1 MPRVGRVGDV
11 DDRVLRDY
19 YEARAPSYDHAYV
32 GASPP
37 WVHEMV
43 ADLRAALGGRHVL
56 EIACG
61 TGVWT
66 DRLAPATASI
76 TAIDSS
82 PAMRRIAADRLAGH
96 PGVRVCDGD
105 AYRLEQIEGDFDGG
119 LAMQWLS
126 HVPAQRR
133 ADFLDAWHRRLGA
146 GAVVFLG
153 DNQLT
158 GDWGEELIRRPDE
171 ADTYEPRVVSDGRR
185 YVIVKNYFTEDE
197 LRALVAP
204 AAEDLRITMGTYWWW
219 LSYRVR

>member
-1 MPRVGRVGDV
+1 MNDI

-19 YEARAPSYDHAYV
+19 YEARATSYDQAYA
-32 GASPP
+32 GESPP

-43 ADLRAALGGRHVL
+43 ADLRTVLGRRNVL

-66 DRLAPATASI
+66 DRLAPAAASI
-76 TAIDSS
+76 TAIDPS
-82 PAMRRIAADRLAGH
+82 PAMRQIAADRLAGH
-96 PGVRVCDGD
+96 PTVRVCDGD
-105 AYRLEQIEGDFDGG
+105 AYRLEQTEGDFDGG

-133 ADFLDAWHRRLGA
+133 AEFLAAWHRRLGR

-158 GDWGEELIRRPDE
+158 GDWADELIRRPDE
-171 ADTYEPRVVSDGRR
+171 ADTYEPRVVSDGRQ

-219 LSYRVR
+219 LSYRVG